1 MLSFRACYSIFK
13 LAEERPTMTYRLLQ
27 TLIFTLASITFIAC
41 GGGGAND
48 DMDHSAMADMD
59 HSEDVAE
66 DTGSSSEMA
75 MEMIGG
81 GHATLVHE
89 GAGGSPHVSVHW
101 AVNDANITI
110 SYGRPYLRD
119 RVVGD
124 SVPPMADAV
133 WRLGADEATTLTADT
148 DIMLGDSH
156 IPAGEYTLWTAH
168 MNDEFHLI
176 VNSETGQWGTAY
188 NADNDFAHIAM
199 EVSELATPAD
209 QLVISIG
216 DGQLGFDWGA
226 MTASVPLMVH

>member
-1 MLSFRACYSIFK
+1 MI
-13 LAEERPTMTYRLLQ
+13 YRLLY
-27 TLIFTLASITFIAC
+27 TLMFAVVSITVIAC
-41 GGGGAND
+41 GGGEATD
-48 DMDHSAMADMD
+48 DMDHSAMTDMD
-59 HSEDVAE
+59 HNEDVAE
-66 DTGSSSEMA
+66 DAGTPPETT

-110 SYGRPYLRD
+110 SYGRPYLKE
-119 RVVGD
+119 RVVGE

-133 WRLGADEATTLTADT
+133 WRLGADEATTLTNDT

-188 NADNDFAHIAM
+188 NADHDVAHIAM
-199 EVSELATPAD
+199 NVGELDSPAD
-209 QLVISIG
+209 QLIISIA
-216 DGQLGFDWGA
+216 DDQLGFDWGA

>member
-1 MLSFRACYSIFK
+1 
-13 LAEERPTMTYRLLQ
+13 MTYRLLQ
-27 TLIFTLASITFIAC
+27 TLIFTFASITFIAC
-41 GGGGAND
+41 GGGSGSND
-48 DMDHSAMADMD
+48 DMDHSAMADME
-59 HSEDVAE
+59 HNEDVAE
-66 DTGSSSEMA
+66 DTGPSSEMA

-110 SYGRPYLRD
+110 SYGRPYLKD

-124 SVPPMADAV
+124 SVPPMPDAV
-133 WRLGADEATTLTADT
+133 WRLGADEATTLTSDT

-188 NADNDFAHIAM
+188 NADHDVAHIAM
-199 EVSELATPAD
+199 NVGELDSPAD
-209 QLVISIG
+209 QLIISIA
-216 DGQLGFDWGA
+216 DDQLGFDWGA

>member
-1 MLSFRACYSIFK
+1 
-13 LAEERPTMTYRLLQ
+13 MTYRLLQ
-27 TLIFTLASITFIAC
+27 TLIFTFVSITFIAC
-41 GGGGAND
+41 GGGGGSND

-66 DTGSSSEMA
+66 DTSSSSEMT

-110 SYGRPYLRD
+110 SYGRPYLKD

-188 NADNDFAHIAM
+188 NADRDFAHIAM
-199 EVSELATPAD
+199 DVSELDSLAD
-209 QLVISIG
+209 QLVISIA
-216 DGQLGFDWGA
+216 DGQLGFDWGP

>member
-1 MLSFRACYSIFK
+1 MI
-13 LAEERPTMTYRLLQ
+13 YRLLY
-27 TLIFTLASITFIAC
+27 TLMFAFVSITVIAC
-41 GGGGAND
+41 GGGEATD
-48 DMDHSAMADMD
+48 DMDHSAMTDMD
-59 HSEDVAE
+59 HNEDVAE
-66 DTGSSSEMA
+66 DAGTPPETT

-110 SYGRPYLRD
+110 SYGRPYLKD
-119 RVVGD
+119 RIVGE

-133 WRLGADEATTLTADT
+133 WRLGADEATTLTNDT

-188 NADNDFAHIAM
+188 NADHDVAHIAM
-199 EVSELATPAD
+199 NVGELDSPAD
-209 QLVISIG
+209 QLIISIA
-216 DGQLGFDWGA
+216 DAQLGFDWGA

>member
-1 MLSFRACYSIFK
+1 
-13 LAEERPTMTYRLLQ
+13 MTYRLLQ
-27 TLIFTLASITFIAC
+27 TLIFAFISITVIAC
-41 GGGGAND
+41 GGGGTTD

-59 HSEDVAE
+59 HNEDVAE
-66 DTGSSSEMA
+66 DAGTPAETA

-110 SYGRPYLRD
+110 SYGRPYLKD
-119 RVVGD
+119 RIVGE

-133 WRLGADEATTLTADT
+133 WRLGADEATTLTNDT

-188 NADNDFAHIAM
+188 NADHDVAHIAM
-199 EVSELATPAD
+199 DVGALDSPAD
-209 QLVISIG
+209 QLIISIA
-216 DGQLGFDWGA
+216 DDQLGFDWGA

>member
-1 MLSFRACYSIFK
+1 
-13 LAEERPTMTYRLLQ
+13 MTYRLLQ
-27 TLIFTLASITFIAC
+27 TLIFTFASITFIAC
-41 GGGGAND
+41 GGGSGSND
-48 DMDHSAMADMD
+48 DMDHSAMADME
-59 HSEDVAE
+59 HNEDVAE
-66 DTGSSSEMA
+66 DTGPSSE

-110 SYGRPYLRD
+110 SYGRPYLKD

-124 SVPPMADAV
+124 SVPPMPDAV
-133 WRLGADEATTLTADT
+133 WRLGADEATTLTSDT

-188 NADNDFAHIAM
+188 NADNDFAHVAM
-199 EVSELATPAD
+199 EVSELGTPAE
-209 QLVISIG
+209 QLVISIA
-216 DGQLGFDWGA
+216 DRQLGFDWGA